1 MNHSFSSPINM
12 AIKQLLVGFLILWSG
27 YGLAAGWND
36 FTRDIGHGFSLWKT
50 DSFHVCIDQVDTY
63 AQVCGD
69 TSKGNYGP
77 VSGYYFTDEHLL
89 VRTHGAKLRDNSEYF
104 KTDIDREHF
113 FIIKREVPSHGRNS
127 AIGPL
132 DRDEFYDHPAVPAEI
147 QWEPPTRFDLS
158 PRSKDERSALEN
170 TIITAI
176 AWPLALLIFF
186 GPIIIWPIGI
196 FIVVRWIRRRWR
208 MRSRDNT

>member
-1 MNHSFSSPINM
+1 M
-12 AIKQLLVGFLILWSG
+12 AIKQLLVSFLVLWSG
-27 YGLAAGWND
+27 CGLAAGWND

-50 DSFHVCIDQVDTY
+50 DGFHVCIDQVDTY

-69 TSKGNYGP
+69 ISKGNYGP
-77 VSGYYFTDEHLL
+77 VSGYYFTDEYLL
-89 VRTHGAKLRDNSEYF
+89 VRTHGAKLRGSSEYF
-104 KTDIDREHF
+104 QTDIDREHF
-113 FIIKREVPSHGRNS
+113 FLIKRKVPSHGQNT

-132 DRDEFYDHPAVPAEI
+132 DRDEFYDYPAVPAEI

-158 PRSKDERSALEN
+158 PRNRDERSALEN

-196 FIVVRWIRRRWR
+196 FFVVWWIRRRRR
-208 MRSRDNT
+208 MRSRDNN